1 MSLNNVLTR
10 YNILIEKKL
19 EEELNALIAESYHHF
34 IKELYISL
42 KDFILRR
49 GKRIASCTT
58 LIVYKGYKNEVNK
71 EILNACIGIEFY
83 RHSILIHDDLIDE
96 DEFRRGGKTIHQF
109 FSEKRDKRFGMG
121 AAVLLG
127 DMTYALALNKI
138 LNAGFKIEN
147 AFKAA
152 SLLSKAYKDVN
163 ESQALDLLFEGKN
176 PEVDEWYIMASKRA
190 ASLFKASIL
199 TGAIFGEA
207 SEKDLKLLEEAS
219 INIGY
224 AFDIQDDII
233 DLYASKEAYGKTPG
247 RDLALKKKPLHMIYA
262 LSMANSR
269 KTEKIKEIFKKE
281 NLSLND
287 VSYMKT
293 IIEES
298 GALNAAKTKLKLHA
312 EKAEATIQKTSLN
325 QEAKDTLKYIIDYIS
340 ESLEWY
346 I

>member
-1 MSLNNVLTR
+1 MSLNNVLTQ
-10 YNILIEKKL
+10 YSFLIEKKL
-19 EEELNALIAESYHHF
+19 KKELNALIAESYPF
-34 IKELYISL
+34 IKELYLSL

-58 LIVYKGYKNEVNK
+58 LIVYKGYKNEVNE
-71 EILNACIGIEFY
+71 EILNACVGIELY

-96 DEFRRGGKTIHQF
+96 DESRRGGKTIHQL
-109 FSEKRDKRFGMG
+109 FSEKRDKRFGDG
-121 AAVLLG
+121 EALLLG
-127 DMTYALALNKI
+127 NITYALALNKV
-138 LNAGFKIEN
+138 LNTGFKIESGV
-147 AFKAA
+147 KAA

-163 ESQALDLLFEGKN
+163 ESQALDLLFEEKE
-176 PEVDEWYIMASKRA
+176 PKIDEWYIMASKRA

-247 RDLALKKKPLHMIYA
+247 RDLILKKKPLHIIYA
-262 LSMANSR
+262 LSMANNEEV
-269 KTEKIKEIFKKE
+269 EKIKESFKKRS
-281 NLSLND
+281 LSLND
-287 VSYMKT
+287 IFYVKT
-293 IIEES
+293 IVEKS
-298 GALNAAKTKLKLHA
+298 GALKEAKNRLKFHA
-312 EKAEATIQKTSLN
+312 EKAEAIIQKTSLN
-325 QEAKDTLKYIIDYIS
+325 QEANDTLKDIINYIS
-340 ESLEWY
+340 KSLEWY